1 MLTYRI
7 EKGSPLMAEEMDGN
21 FRDLDERL
29 KILENHL
36 EAGEGIGKIFS
47 QGDQLIIMGSQGT
60 ELGTFSLPK
69 MTLSPRG
76 TWNPEVSYLSLDLVT
91 HAHTLYYCL
100 KDHTS
105 KNWEEDNSLWQQIVD
120 FSPPIT
126 PRIIYERAT
135 LPPQEVMGKIAVLM
149 EETGSSLIF
158 CDGTGWQRLQKG
170 DPL

>member
-60 ELGTFSLPK
+60 ELGTFFLPK

-76 TWNPEVSYLSLDLVT
+76 TWEPEVSYAPLDLVT
-91 HAHTLYYCL
+91 YAHTLYYCL

-105 KNWEEDNSLWQQIVD
+105 RRWEEDTPLWQQIVD
-120 FSPPIT
+120 FSPPLT
-126 PRIIYERAT
+126 PRIIYENAT
-135 LPPQEVMGKIAVLM
+135 LPSQEVLGKIAVLM
-149 EETGSSLIF
+149 EETGPSLVF
-158 CDGTGWQRLQKG
+158 FDGTEWQRLQKG
-170 DPL
+170 APL